1 MCNMVHRMC
10 NRKIRAA
17 MAAMLAAGFW
27 CGTASGQEDAG
38 YSEEGSLLKYIEIGG
53 VVELSVSRERSF
65 EDELSTSTAAE
76 QLELGIGIE
85 PHDWFGTEVIWL
97 HEHEEDEEEHEE
109 GHGFGIIM
117 ATVVVGPPD
126 GWWWLKGGVQFL
138 PFTLFELAEVHAV
151 HDASIGPFESGAI
164 IDPLSFEYGSKR
176 EKSVVFGVSKGPFLS
191 NVFGY
196 HGDDERT
203 HGPRTGF
210 GASLGYKKGE
220 EDESEWAFNLSYIDD
235 LGTLDSFQEGLYE
248 QHEESGHAEHA
259 GDDTSA
265 DGDVDR
271 APGWSLAT
279 QLALGVVSVS
289 GEYMIAQ
296 NRFEPDLLAFGGRGA
311 RPAAWSF
318 EATYGFEL
326 AGRSGDIMA
335 GYQGTSEASG
345 LGLPASRYIAVLSVD
360 VWNDLL
366 FGTFE
371 WVHDRDYGSAYEGT
385 GSSRDIFTVQ
395 LGLEF

>member
-1 MCNMVHRMC
+1 MSNSLNAFYV
-10 NRKIRAA
+10 RKAPVPLI
-17 MAAMLAAGFW
+17 AMLFLGYW
-27 CGTASGQEDAG
+27 CGPASAQEDSG
-38 YSEEGSLLKYIEIGG
+38 ESEARSLLQYIEVGG
-53 VVELSVSRERSF
+53 VVELSATRERSY
-65 EDELSTSTAAE
+65 EDEVSNSTAAE

-85 PHDWFGTEVIWL
+85 PHDWIGTEVIWI
-97 HEHEEDEEEHEE
+97 HEHERDEEEHES
-109 GHGFGIIM
+109 GHDLGIIM
-117 ATVVVGPPD
+117 ATVVFGPPD

-176 EKSVVFGVSKGPFLS
+176 EKSVVLGVSKGPFLG
-191 NVFGY
+191 NVYGY

-203 HGPRTGF
+203 HDPRTGF
-210 GASLGYKKGE
+210 GAALGYKKGL
-220 EDESEWAFNLSYIDD
+220 EDETELAFNLSFIDD
-235 LGTLDSFQEGLYE
+235 LGTLDSFQEGLFE
-248 QHEESGHAEHA
+248 QHETSGEADHEPSA
-259 GDDTSA
+259 G
-265 DGDVDR
+265 GNVDR

-279 QLALGVVSVS
+279 QLALGDVTVA

-296 NRFEPDLLAFGGRGA
+296 NRFEPDLLTFDGRGA

-318 EATYGFEL
+318 EAIYGFEL
-326 AGRSGDIMA
+326 AGRSGDAML

-345 LGLPASRYIAVLSVD
+345 LGLPASRYLAVLSVEL
-360 VWNDLL
+360 WNELL

-385 GSSRDIFTVQ
+385 GSSKDWFTVQ